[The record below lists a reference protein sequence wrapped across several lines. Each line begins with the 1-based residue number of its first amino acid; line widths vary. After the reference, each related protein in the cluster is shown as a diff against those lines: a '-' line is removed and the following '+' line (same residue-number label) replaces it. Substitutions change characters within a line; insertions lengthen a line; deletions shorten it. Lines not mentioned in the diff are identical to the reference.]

1 MTSERMLTGDLLRE
15 LLATATVRIDGERD
29 AMNAINVYP
38 VPDGDTGTNMSLT
51 MRAAIEAAEG
61 GTVAEVARSAARG
74 ALLGARG
81 NSGVILSQYLRGL
94 ADGLAG
100 QEAAEPAVLARAL
113 GEAARAAYAA
123 VSQPVEGTILTV
135 AREAAEA
142 AALAALQPDTDI
154 AAVLEETAR
163 AAYAAVQR
171 TPELL
176 PVLAEAGVVDAGGQ
190 GLFLILEGAALRD
203 PAGRLALPPS
213 LGRSRAVLAPEK
225 GEGHGDGEAYGY
237 CTEFVVMGAT
247 MEREGLQARLSALG
261 DSLIVVGEGDLLRVH
276 IHTDDPGRA
285 LSLAAPLGRLARVKV
300 DDMEAQHAAAFGGEE
315 RGAAAPL
322 AVVAVATGEGFAAIL
337 QSAGAARI
345 VRIGW
350 PMKPSAQELLEAI
363 RAAQAS
369 AVLLLPNHEN
379 IIMAARQAAELA
391 DCSVHVVPT
400 KSMPAGIAA
409 LLAYNPERGAAENG
423 EAMAMA
429 AGLVRVAEVTRA
441 VRDATIGG
449 VAVRR
454 GQAIAMIDGE
464 LGTTA
469 DNEEDAL
476 LQALALMRDDAT
488 LATVYTG
495 VGIDDARA
503 AAVAG
508 RARALHPG
516 VEVEVVRGGQPAYA
530 YVLSVE

>member
-1 MTSERMLTGDLLRE
+1 MARERVLTGDLLRQ
-15 LLATATVRIDGERD
+15 LLAAATARLDGESD
-29 AMNAINVYP
+29 AVNAINVYP

-51 MRAAIEAAEG
+51 MRAAMEAAEG

-100 QEAAEPAVLARAL
+100 QAAAEPAALARAL

-135 AREAAEA
+135 ARESAEA
-142 AALAALQPDTDI
+142 AAVAAERPEADI
-154 AAVLEETAR
+154 AGVLEETAR

-176 PVLAEAGVVDAGGQ
+176 PALAEAGVVDAGGQ

-213 LGRSRAVLAPEK
+213 TGRSRAMIAP
-225 GEGHGDGEAYGY
+225 GAGHGDGGAYGY

-247 MEREGLQARLSALG
+247 VEREGLQARLSPLG

-285 LSLAAPLGRLARVKV
+285 MSLAAPLGRLARVKV
-300 DDMEAQHAAAFGGEE
+300 DDMEAQHAAVFGGEE
-315 RGAAAPL
+315 RGAL
-322 AVVAVATGEGFAAIL
+322 AVVAVAAGDGWAEVFR
-337 QSAGAARI
+337 SAGAAAV
-345 VRIGW
+345 VRGGQT
-350 PMKPSAQELLEAI
+350 MNPSAAELLEGIRSA
-363 RAAQAS
+363 RAAL
-369 AVLLLPNHEN
+369 VLVLPNNGNVVLTAE
-379 IIMAARQAAELA
+379 QAAGLA
-391 DCSVHVVPT
+391 DCEVRVVRT
-400 KSMPAGIAA
+400 VSMPGGVAA
-409 LLAYNPERGAAENG
+409 LLAFNAERDEEENAA
-423 EAMAMA
+423 AMATA

-441 VRDATIGG
+441 VRDASTGG

-454 GQAIAMIDGE
+454 GQAMAMIDGE

-469 DNEEDAL
+469 DSEEDAL
-476 LQALALMRDDAT
+476 LRALALMRVDAT

-495 VGIDDARA
+495 AGIDEARA
-503 AAVAG
+503 AAVAE
-508 RARALHPG
+508 RARVLYPE

-530 YVLSVE
+530 YVLAVE